1 LRLPGKWLHGI
12 CGVLLGAR
20 ERDPET
26 RHAEAGENIVIFA
39 TAGTA
44 IDLPPLPPALCKSE
58 ND

>member
-1 LRLPGKWLHGI
+1 MASAGFYWA
-12 CGVLLGAR
+12 LGNVIPKR
-20 ERDPET
+20 VI
-26 RHAEAGENIVIFA
+26 EAGENIAIFA